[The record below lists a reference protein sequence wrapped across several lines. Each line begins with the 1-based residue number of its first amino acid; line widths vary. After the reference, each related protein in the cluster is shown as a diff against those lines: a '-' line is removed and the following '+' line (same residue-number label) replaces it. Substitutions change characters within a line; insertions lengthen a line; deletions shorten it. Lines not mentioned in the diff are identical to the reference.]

1 MSYIANLPTPN
12 PRRIAVKIKPTAE
25 KHLRQG
31 HPWLFEQ
38 SITKLSFDGKPGD
51 VAVIFDK
58 NDEFL
63 AAGLYDPAS
72 EIRVKVLIH
81 GDSKVFDARWIHKQ
95 IQKAYQIRIPLEKTT
110 TTGYRLI
117 NGENDSFPNL
127 VVDRYG
133 DVLVMKLYSPIWLPY
148 LNSVLDSLVK
158 IVQPATIVLRFAR
171 RISEAEALGL
181 QDGQVLHGDLSSSVV
196 QFVENGLLFQA
207 DVVKGHKTGFFFDQR
222 DNRAKVRAL
231 SRDRHVLDV
240 FCYSGGFTVSAFA
253 GGAKSVLSLDS
264 SQAALDE
271 IQENIKLNW
280 NDASTLEEV
289 FQSKKADAFSYLD
302 QLLER
307 NRQFDLVVIDPPSM
321 ANQQGQVDSAL
332 EQYRRLAMLGSQLTK
347 RNGILV
353 ISSCSSRVKADIFFA
368 TISRSFNR
376 EPLKME
382 TTEHAL
388 DHPVTFEEGRY
399 LKCAFVFF

>member
-1 MSYIANLPTPN
+1 MSYLANLPTAN
-12 PRRIAVKIKPTAE
+12 TRRIAVKVKPTAE

-38 SITKLSFDGKPGD
+38 SITKLSFEGQPGD
-51 VAVIFDK
+51 VAVVFDK
-58 NDEFL
+58 NDDFL

-72 EIRVKVLIH
+72 DIRVKILIH
-81 GDSKVFDARWIHKQ
+81 GESKVFDARWIHKQ

-117 NGENDSFPNL
+117 NGENDAFPNL
-127 VVDRYG
+127 VVDRSG

-148 LNSVLDSLVK
+148 LNSILESLIK
-158 IVQPATIVLRFAR
+158 IVNPAAIVLRLAR
-171 RISEAEALGL
+171 RISEAEAAGL
-181 QDGQVLHGDLSSSVV
+181 QDGQVLYGDLPNPVV
-196 QFVENGLLFQA
+196 RFVENGILFQA

-231 SRDRHVLDV
+231 ARDRHVLDV
-240 FCYSGGFTVSAFA
+240 FCYSGGFTVSAFM
-253 GGAKSVLSLDS
+253 GGAKSVLSIDS
-264 SQAALDE
+264 SQGALDE
-271 IQENIKLNW
+271 IQQNLQLNW
-280 NDASTLEEV
+280 NDASAMDEV
-289 FQSKKADAFSYLD
+289 FQSKKADAFAYLD

-321 ANQQGQVDSAL
+321 ANQQGQTDSAL

-353 ISSCSSRVKADIFFA
+353 MASCSSRVKADVFFA
-368 TISRSFNR
+368 TVNRSLNR
-376 EPLKME
+376 PPVKIE
-382 TTEHAL
+382 TTGHAL
-388 DHPVTFEEGRY
+388 DHPVTFEEGEY
-399 LKCAFVFF
+399 LKCAFVYF